1 MPFSTEL
8 FIGLRHLRSRSK
20 PAFVSLTTWISVL
33 GVALGVATLIVVL
46 GVMTG
51 FQREFREKIL
61 GTQSHIVVVK
71 SGDALMNE
79 WRAVL
84 QKVGEKSGV
93 TAASPFVYGQAM
105 FSSKSRVMGS
115 VVRGIDPAREV
126 EVTDIKRYLQ
136 DASLKRIVESK
147 DGAGGARG
155 EPGVILGSELAKN
168 LLLDTGDSV
177 TMVSPVG
184 VVTPM
189 GLVPR
194 TKKFQ
199 VAGVFRSGFYQY
211 DAGLAFISIKE
222 AQKFFGFGDA
232 VSGVHLRVEDIF
244 SAERISRRIQNALS
258 EAYRSRSWQQMNRNL
273 FSALK
278 TEKTTLT
285 ILLLLVVVV
294 AAFNIIGSLVMVVME
309 KGREIAI
316 LKSMGATSRSILR
329 IFFIQGVFIGVSGA
343 ALGTIGGLVL
353 GWNLH
358 VVEDFL
364 ERVFGLDILPPSIYH
379 IEALPVQMT
388 PLDVSVTVAVAFAIC
403 LAATLYP
410 AWRASRVDPV
420 ENLRYG

>member
-1 MPFSTEL
+1 MMSLSTEL
-8 FIGLRHLRSRSK
+8 FIGFRHLRSRSK
-20 PAFVSLTTWISVL
+20 LAFVSLTTWISVL
-33 GVALGVATLIVVL
+33 GIALGVATLIVVV

-51 FQREFREKIL
+51 FQREFRDKIL
-61 GTQSHIVVVK
+61 GTQSHIVITRSGATLMREWEDVLEKARKHEGVV
-71 SGDALMNE
+71 
-79 WRAVL
+79 
-84 QKVGEKSGV
+84 
-93 TAASPFVYGQAM
+93 AASPFVYGQAM
-105 FSSKSRVMGS
+105 FSFKNRVLGA
-115 VVRGIDPAREV
+115 VVRGIVPGREID
-126 EVTDIKRYLQ
+126 VTDIRKYL
-136 DASLKRIVESK
+136 K
-147 DGAGGARG
+147 DGSLNKILGKTG
-155 EPGVILGSELAKN
+155 EGKPGVIIGAELAKN
-168 LLLDTGDSV
+168 LHLKEGDTV
-177 TMVSPVG
+177 MMVSPVG

-199 VAGVFRSGFYQY
+199 VVGIFRSGFYQY
-211 DAGLAFISIKE
+211 DAGLSFVSMKE
-222 AQKFFGFGDA
+222 SQEFFGFGKS
-232 VSGVHLRVEDIF
+232 VTGVHLRVKDIF
-244 SAERISRRIQNALS
+244 SAERISRKIQGALS
-258 EAYRSRSWQQMNRNL
+258 EAYSSRSWQEMNRNL

-316 LKSMGATSRSILR
+316 LKSMGATSGAILR
-329 IFFIQGVFIGVSGA
+329 IFFVQGAFIGLVGA
-343 ALGTIGGLVL
+343 VLGTCGGLVL

-364 ERVFGLDILPPSIYH
+364 ERAFGLDILPPSVYH
-379 IEALPVQMT
+379 IEKLPVQMT
-388 PLDVSVTVAVAFAIC
+388 PFDVSVTAVVAFIIC

>member
-1 MPFSTEL
+1 MAFSTEL

-20 PAFVSLTTWISVL
+20 LAFVSLTTWISVL
-33 GVALGVATLIVVL
+33 GVALGVATLIVVV

-61 GTQSHIVVVK
+61 GTQSHIVVTR
-71 SGDALMNE
+71 SGASLMKE
-79 WRAVL
+79 WRNTL
-84 QKVGEKSGV
+84 EKVSKQPGV
-93 TAASPFVYGQAM
+93 VAASPFVYGQAM
-105 FSSKSRVMGS
+105 FSAKNRVMGS
-115 VVRGIDPAREV
+115 VVRGIDPAREID
-126 EVTDIKRYLQ
+126 VTDIKRYLEG
-136 DASLKRIVESK
+136 DALEKILDKKNSADK
-147 DGAGGARG
+147 
-155 EPGVILGSELAKN
+155 PGVILGNELAKN
-168 LLLDTGDSV
+168 LYLKVGDSV

-184 VVTPM
+184 VITPM

-199 VAGVFRSGFYQY
+199 VVGVFRSGFYQY
-211 DAGLAFISIKE
+211 DAGLAFISMKE
-222 AQKFFGFGDA
+222 SQTFFGFGDS
-232 VSGVHLRVEDIF
+232 VTGVHLRVKDIF
-244 SAERISRRIQNALS
+244 SAELISRKIQSTLPA
-258 EAYRSRSWQQMNRNL
+258 AYLSRSWQEMNRNL

-316 LKSMGATSRSILR
+316 LKSMGATSGAILR
-329 IFFIQGVFIGVSGA
+329 IFFVQGAFIGLLGA
-343 ALGTIGGLVL
+343 VLGTSGGLVL

-364 ERVFGLDILPPSIYH
+364 ERVFGLDILPPSVYH
-379 IEALPVQMT
+379 IEKLPVQMT
-388 PLDVSVTVAVAFAIC
+388 SFDVSITAVSALLIC

>member
-1 MPFSTEL
+1 MMSFSTEL
-8 FIGLRHLRSRSK
+8 FIGFRHLRSRSK
-20 PAFVSLTTWISVL
+20 LAFVSLTTWISVL
-33 GVALGVATLIVVL
+33 GIALGVATLIVVV

-51 FQREFREKIL
+51 FQREFRDKIL
-61 GTQSHIVVVK
+61 GTQSHVVITR
-71 SGDALMNE
+71 SGATLMRKWE
-79 WRAVL
+79 DVL
-84 QKVGEKSGV
+84 EKARKHEGV
-93 TAASPFVYGQAM
+93 VAASPFVYGQAM
-105 FSSKSRVMGS
+105 FSFNNRVLGA
-115 VVRGIDPAREV
+115 VVRGIVPDREID
-126 EVTDIKRYLQ
+126 VTDIRKYLKGG
-136 DASLKRIVESK
+136 SLNKILGKTS
-147 DGAGGARG
+147 AGK
-155 EPGVILGSELAKN
+155 PGVIIGAELAKN
-168 LLLDTGDSV
+168 LFLKEGDTV

-199 VAGVFRSGFYQY
+199 VVGVFRSGFYQY
-211 DAGLAFISIKE
+211 DAGLSFVSMKE
-222 AQKFFGFGDA
+222 SQEFFGFGKY
-232 VSGVHLRVEDIF
+232 VTGVHLRVKDIF
-244 SAERISRRIQNALS
+244 AAERISRKIQGALS
-258 EAYRSRSWQQMNRNL
+258 GAYLSRSWQEMNRNL

-316 LKSMGATSRSILR
+316 LKSMGATSGAILR
-329 IFFIQGVFIGVSGA
+329 IFFVQGAFIGLVGA
-343 ALGTIGGLVL
+343 VLGTGGGLVL

-364 ERVFGLDILPPSIYH
+364 ERAFGLDILPPSVYH
-379 IEALPVQMT
+379 IEKLPVQMT
-388 PLDVSVTVAVAFAIC
+388 PFDVSVTAVVAFIIC

>member
-1 MPFSTEL
+1 MPLSTEL

-20 PAFVSLTTWISVL
+20 LAFISLTTWISVL
-33 GVALGVATLIVVL
+33 GVALGVATLIVVV

-61 GTQSHIVVVK
+61 GTQSHVVVVR

-79 WRAVL
+79 WRDVL
-84 QKVGEKSGV
+84 QRVRGQAGV
-93 TAASPFVYGQAM
+93 SAASPFVYGQAM
-105 FSSKSRVMGS
+105 FSAEGRVTGS
-115 VVRGIDPAREV
+115 VVRGIDPALEV
-126 EVTDIKRYLQ
+126 HVTDIRRYME
-136 DASLKRIVESK
+136 DASLKELAAEK
-147 DGAGGARG
+147 GGAGGA
-155 EPGVILGSELAKN
+155 PGVILGAELAKS
-168 LLLDTGDSV
+168 LRLGAGDSV

-184 VVTPM
+184 AVTPM

-194 TKKFQ
+194 TKKFR

-211 DAGLAFISIKE
+211 DAGLAFISMRE
-222 AQKFFGFGDA
+222 AQKFFGFGGA

-244 SAERISRRIQNALS
+244 SAERVSRRIQGALS
-258 EAYRSRSWQQMNRNL
+258 GAYWSRSWQQMNRHL

-316 LKSMGATSRSILR
+316 LKSMGATGGAVLR
-329 IFFIQGVFIGVSGA
+329 IFFVQGAFIGFTGA
-343 ALGTIGGLVL
+343 ALGVVGGLVL

-364 ERVFGLDILPPSIYH
+364 ERAFGLDILPPSVYH
-379 IEALPVQMT
+379 IEELPVRMT
-388 PLDVSVTVAVAFAIC
+388 PFDVSLTAAAAFLIC

-420 ENLRYG
+420 ESLRYG

>member
-1 MPFSTEL
+1 MSFSVEA
-8 FIGLRHLRSRSK
+8 FIGLRHLRSRGK
-20 PAFVSLTTWISVL
+20 LAFISLTTWISVL
-33 GVALGVATLIVVL
+33 GVALGVATLIVVV

-61 GTQSHIVVVK
+61 GTQSHVVVVK
-71 SGDALMNE
+71 SGAGLMPQ
-79 WRAVL
+79 WRDVL
-84 QKVGEKSGV
+84 QKVRDQAGV
-93 TAASPFVYGQAM
+93 VAASPFVYGQAM
-105 FSSKSRVMGS
+105 FSSNGRTTGS
-115 VVRGIDPAREV
+115 VVRGIDPVREV
-126 EVTDIKRYLQ
+126 DVTDIKRYL
-136 DASLKRIVESK
+136 K
-147 DGAGGARG
+147 DGALERILEMGNGAGGTPG
-155 EPGVILGSELAKN
+155 KPGVILGEELAKN
-168 LLLDTGDSV
+168 LLLGVGDSV

-194 TKKFQ
+194 TKNFQ
-199 VAGVFRSGFYQY
+199 VAGIFRSGFYQY
-211 DAGLAFISIKE
+211 DAGLAFISMKE
-222 AQKFFGFGDA
+222 SQIFFGLGDS
-232 VSGVHLRVEDIF
+232 VTGVHLRVRDIF
-244 SAERISRRIQNALS
+244 SAEHISRKIQSTLS
-258 EAYRSRSWQQMNRNL
+258 GAYWSRSWQQMNRNL

-316 LKSMGATSRSILR
+316 LKSMGATNGAILR
-329 IFFIQGVFIGVSGA
+329 IFFIQGAFIGLLGA
-343 ALGTIGGLVL
+343 VLGIIGGLFL

-364 ERVFGLDILPPSIYH
+364 ERSFGLDILPPSVYH
-379 IEALPVQMT
+379 IEKLPVQMT
-388 PLDVSVTVAVAFAIC
+388 PFDVSITASAAFFIC

-410 AWRASRVDPV
+410 AWRASCVDPV

>member
-1 MPFSTEL
+1 MTFSTEL
-8 FIGLRHLRSRSK
+8 FIGFRHLRSRSK
-20 PAFVSLTTWISVL
+20 FAFVSLTTWISVL
-33 GVALGVATLIVVL
+33 GIALGVATLIVVV

-51 FQREFREKIL
+51 FQREFRDKIL
-61 GTQSHIVVVK
+61 GTQSHIVITK
-71 SGDALMNE
+71 SGASLMRK
-79 WRAVL
+79 WRDVL
-84 QKVGEKSGV
+84 QKTGNQEGV
-93 TAASPFVYGQAM
+93 MAASPFVYGQAM
-105 FSSKSRVMGS
+105 FSFNNRVMGA
-115 VVRGIDPAREV
+115 VVRGIVPAREID
-126 EVTDIKRYLQ
+126 VTDIKRYL
-136 DASLKRIVESK
+136 K
-147 DGAGGARG
+147 DGALKKISEKNSTGK
-155 EPGVILGSELAKN
+155 PGVILGGELAKN
-168 LLLDTGDSV
+168 LFLKVGDAV

-184 VVTPM
+184 VITPM

-199 VAGVFRSGFYQY
+199 VVGIFRSGFYQY
-211 DAGLAFISIKE
+211 DAGLAFILMKE
-222 AQKFFGFGDA
+222 SQKFFGFGDS
-232 VSGVHLRVEDIF
+232 VTGVHLRVKDIF
-244 SAERISRRIQNALS
+244 SAERISRKIQGTLS
-258 EAYRSRSWQQMNRNL
+258 GAYLSRSWQEMNRNL

-316 LKSMGATSRSILR
+316 LKSMGATSGAILR
-329 IFFIQGVFIGVSGA
+329 IFFVQGAFIGLLGA
-343 ALGTIGGLVL
+343 VLGTGGGLVV

-364 ERVFGLDILPPSIYH
+364 ERVFGLDILPPSVYH
-379 IEALPVQMT
+379 IEKLPVQMT
-388 PLDVSVTVAVAFAIC
+388 PFDVSVTAVSAFLIC

>member
-1 MPFSTEL
+1 MSFSTEL

-20 PAFVSLTTWISVL
+20 LAFVSLTTWISVL
-33 GVALGVATLIVVL
+33 GIALGVATLIVVV

-51 FQREFREKIL
+51 FQREFRDKIL
-61 GTQSHIVVVK
+61 GTQSHIVVTR
-71 SGDALMNE
+71 SGASLMKE
-79 WRAVL
+79 WRNTL
-84 QKVGEKSGV
+84 EKVRKQPGV
-93 TAASPFVYGQAM
+93 VAASPFVYGQAM
-105 FSSKSRVMGS
+105 FSAKNRVMGS
-115 VVRGIDPAREV
+115 VVRGIDPAREID
-126 EVTDIKRYLQ
+126 VTDIKRYLEG
-136 DASLKRIVESK
+136 DVLEKILDKRNSADK
-147 DGAGGARG
+147 
-155 EPGVILGSELAKN
+155 PGVILGNELAKN
-168 LLLDTGDSV
+168 LYLRVGDSV

-184 VVTPM
+184 VITPM

-199 VAGVFRSGFYQY
+199 VVGVFRSGFYQY
-211 DAGLAFISIKE
+211 DAGLAFISMKE
-222 AQKFFGFGDA
+222 SQTFFGFGDS
-232 VSGVHLRVEDIF
+232 VTGVHLRVKDIF
-244 SAERISRRIQNALS
+244 SAELISRKIQSTLS
-258 EAYRSRSWQQMNRNL
+258 AAYSSRSWQEMNRNL

-316 LKSMGATSRSILR
+316 LKSMGATSGAILR
-329 IFFIQGVFIGVSGA
+329 IFFVQGAFIGLLGA
-343 ALGTIGGLVL
+343 VLGTSGGLVL

-358 VVEDFL
+358 IVEDFL
-364 ERVFGLDILPPSIYH
+364 ERVFGLDILPPSVYH
-379 IEALPVQMT
+379 IEKLPVQMT
-388 PLDVSVTVAVAFAIC
+388 PFDVSVTAVSALLIC

>member
-1 MPFSTEL
+1 MSFSTEL

-20 PAFVSLTTWISVL
+20 LAFVSLTTWISVL
-33 GVALGVATLIVVL
+33 GIALGVATLIVVV

-61 GTQSHIVVVK
+61 GTQSHIVVTR
-71 SGDALMNE
+71 SGASLMKE
-79 WRAVL
+79 WRDTL
-84 QKVGEKSGV
+84 EKVRKQPGV
-93 TAASPFVYGQAM
+93 VAASPFVYGQAM
-105 FSSKSRVMGS
+105 FSAKNRVMGS
-115 VVRGIDPAREV
+115 VVRGIDPAREID
-126 EVTDIKRYLQ
+126 VTDIKRYLEG
-136 DASLKRIVESK
+136 DVLEKISDKRNS
-147 DGAGGARG
+147 AGK
-155 EPGVILGSELAKN
+155 PGVILGNELAKN
-168 LLLDTGDSV
+168 LYLRVGDSV

-184 VVTPM
+184 AITPM

-199 VAGVFRSGFYQY
+199 VVGVFRSGFYQY
-211 DAGLAFISIKE
+211 DAGLAFISMKE
-222 AQKFFGFGDA
+222 SQTFFGFGDS
-232 VSGVHLRVEDIF
+232 VTGVHLRVKDIF
-244 SAERISRRIQNALS
+244 SAELISRKIQSTLS
-258 EAYRSRSWQQMNRNL
+258 AAYSSRSWQEMNRNL

-316 LKSMGATSRSILR
+316 LKSMGATSGAILR
-329 IFFIQGVFIGVSGA
+329 IFFVQGAFIGLLGA
-343 ALGTIGGLVL
+343 VLGTGGGLVL

-358 VVEDFL
+358 IVEDFL
-364 ERVFGLDILPPSIYH
+364 ERVFGLDILPPSVYH
-379 IEALPVQMT
+379 IEKLPVQMT
-388 PLDVSVTVAVAFAIC
+388 PFDVSVTAVSALLIC

>member
-1 MPFSTEL
+1 MSFSTEL
-8 FIGLRHLRSRSK
+8 FIGFRHLRSRSK
-20 PAFVSLTTWISVL
+20 LAFVSLTTWISVL
-33 GVALGVATLIVVL
+33 GIALGVATLIVVV

-51 FQREFREKIL
+51 FQREFRDKIL
-61 GTQSHIVVVK
+61 GTQSHIVITR
-71 SGDALMNE
+71 SGASLMRN
-79 WRAVL
+79 WQDVL
-84 QKVGEKSGV
+84 QKARQHEGV
-93 TAASPFVYGQAM
+93 VAASPFVYGQAM
-105 FSSKSRVMGS
+105 FSFNNRVLGA
-115 VVRGIDPAREV
+115 VVRGIVPDREID
-126 EVTDIKRYLQ
+126 VTDIRRYL
-136 DASLKRIVESK
+136 K
-147 DGAGGARG
+147 DGSLEKILENNSEGK
-155 EPGVILGSELAKN
+155 PGVIIGAELAKN
-168 LLLDTGDSV
+168 LFLKEGDTV
-177 TMVSPVG
+177 MMVSPVG

-199 VAGVFRSGFYQY
+199 VVGIFRSGFYQY
-211 DAGLAFISIKE
+211 DAGLSFISMKE
-222 AQKFFGFGDA
+222 SQVFFGFGKS
-232 VSGVHLRVEDIF
+232 VTGVHLRVEDIF
-244 SAERISRRIQNALS
+244 SAERISRKIQGALS
-258 EAYRSRSWQQMNRNL
+258 GAYLSRSWQEMNRNL

-316 LKSMGATSRSILR
+316 LKSMGATSGAILR
-329 IFFIQGVFIGVSGA
+329 IFFVQGAFIGLVGA
-343 ALGTIGGLVL
+343 VLGTGGGLVL

-364 ERVFGLDILPPSIYH
+364 ERAFGLDILPPSVYH
-379 IEALPVQMT
+379 IEKLPVQMT
-388 PLDVSVTVAVAFAIC
+388 PFDVSVTAVVAFIIC

>member
-1 MPFSTEL
+1 MSFSTEL

-20 PAFVSLTTWISVL
+20 LAFVSLTTWISVL
-33 GVALGVATLIVVL
+33 GIALGVATLIVVV

-61 GTQSHIVVVK
+61 GTQSHIVVTR
-71 SGDALMNE
+71 SGATLMKE
-79 WRAVL
+79 WRNTLEIVRK
-84 QKVGEKSGV
+84 QPGV
-93 TAASPFVYGQAM
+93 VAASPFVYGQAM
-105 FSSKSRVMGS
+105 FSAKNRVMGS
-115 VVRGIDPAREV
+115 VVRGIDPAREID
-126 EVTDIKRYLQ
+126 VTDIKRYLEG
-136 DASLKRIVESK
+136 DVLEKILDKRNSADK
-147 DGAGGARG
+147 
-155 EPGVILGSELAKN
+155 PGVILGNELAKN
-168 LLLDTGDSV
+168 LYLRVGDSV

-184 VVTPM
+184 AITPM

-199 VAGVFRSGFYQY
+199 VVGVFRSGFYQY
-211 DAGLAFISIKE
+211 DAGLAFISMKE
-222 AQKFFGFGDA
+222 SQTFFGFGDS
-232 VSGVHLRVEDIF
+232 VTGVHLRVKDIF
-244 SAERISRRIQNALS
+244 SAELISRKIQSTLS
-258 EAYRSRSWQQMNRNL
+258 AAYSSRSWQEMNRNL

-316 LKSMGATSRSILR
+316 LKSMGATSGAILR
-329 IFFIQGVFIGVSGA
+329 IFFVQGAFIGLLGA
-343 ALGTIGGLVL
+343 VLGTGGGLVL

-358 VVEDFL
+358 IVEDFL
-364 ERVFGLDILPPSIYH
+364 ERVFGLDILPPSVYH
-379 IEALPVQMT
+379 IEKLPVQMT
-388 PLDVSVTVAVAFAIC
+388 PFDVSVTAVSALLIC

>member
-1 MPFSTEL
+1 MSYSTEL
-8 FIGLRHLRSRSK
+8 FIGFRHLRSRSK
-20 PAFVSLTTWISVL
+20 LAFVSLTTWISVL
-33 GVALGVATLIVVL
+33 GIALGVATLIVVV

-51 FQREFREKIL
+51 FQREFRDKIL
-61 GTQSHIVVVK
+61 GTQSHIVITR
-71 SGDALMNE
+71 SGATLMRE
-79 WRAVL
+79 WRDVL
-84 QKVGEKSGV
+84 QKARDHEGV
-93 TAASPFVYGQAM
+93 VAASPFVYGQAM
-105 FSSKSRVMGS
+105 FSFNNRVLGA
-115 VVRGIDPAREV
+115 VVRGIVPDREID
-126 EVTDIKRYLQ
+126 VTDIRRYL
-136 DASLKRIVESK
+136 K
-147 DGAGGARG
+147 DGALKKILEKNSAGRPGIIIGA
-155 EPGVILGSELAKN
+155 ELAKN
-168 LLLDTGDSV
+168 LYLKEGDTV

-199 VAGVFRSGFYQY
+199 IVGIFRSGFYQY
-211 DAGLAFISIKE
+211 DAGLSFISMKE
-222 AQKFFGFGDA
+222 SQAFFGFGKS
-232 VSGVHLRVEDIF
+232 VTGVHLRVKDIF
-244 SAERISRRIQNALS
+244 SAERIARKIQGTLS
-258 EAYRSRSWQQMNRNL
+258 GAYLSRSWQEMNRNL

-316 LKSMGATSRSILR
+316 LKSMGATSGAILR
-329 IFFIQGVFIGVSGA
+329 IFFVQGAFIGLLGA
-343 ALGTIGGLVL
+343 VLGTGGGLVL

-358 VVEDFL
+358 IVEDFL
-364 ERVFGLDILPPSIYH
+364 ERVFGLDILPPSVYH
-379 IEALPVQMT
+379 IEKLPVQMT
-388 PLDVSVTVAVAFAIC
+388 PFDVSVTAVVAFIIC

>member
-1 MPFSTEL
+1 MSFSTEL
-8 FIGLRHLRSRSK
+8 FIGFRHLRSRSK
-20 PAFVSLTTWISVL
+20 LAFVSLTTWISVL
-33 GVALGVATLIVVL
+33 GIALGVATLIVVV

-51 FQREFREKIL
+51 FQREFRDKIL
-61 GTQSHIVVVK
+61 GTQSHIVITK
-71 SGDALMNE
+71 SGASLMRK
-79 WRAVL
+79 WRDVL
-84 QKVGEKSGV
+84 QKTRNHEGV
-93 TAASPFVYGQAM
+93 MAASPFVYGQAM
-105 FSSKSRVMGS
+105 FSFNNRVMGA
-115 VVRGIDPAREV
+115 VVRGIVPAREID
-126 EVTDIKRYLQ
+126 VTDIKRYL
-136 DASLKRIVESK
+136 K
-147 DGAGGARG
+147 DGALKKISEKNSTGK
-155 EPGVILGSELAKN
+155 PGVILGGELAKN
-168 LLLDTGDSV
+168 LFLKVGDAV

-184 VVTPM
+184 VITPM

-199 VAGVFRSGFYQY
+199 VVGIFRSGFYQY
-211 DAGLAFISIKE
+211 DAGLAFISMKE
-222 AQKFFGFGDA
+222 SQKFFGFGNS
-232 VSGVHLRVEDIF
+232 VTGVHLRVKDIF
-244 SAERISRRIQNALS
+244 SAERISRKIQGTLS
-258 EAYRSRSWQQMNRNL
+258 GAYLSRSWQEMNRNL

-316 LKSMGATSRSILR
+316 LKSMGATSGAILR
-329 IFFIQGVFIGVSGA
+329 IFFVQGAFIGLLGA
-343 ALGTIGGLVL
+343 VLGTGGGLVL

-364 ERVFGLDILPPSIYH
+364 ERAFGLDILPPSVYH
-379 IEALPVQMT
+379 IEKLPVQMT
-388 PLDVSVTVAVAFAIC
+388 PFDVSVTAASAFLIC